1 MECRLLSPENH
12 INHKLDAAFDGT
24 AALTAIAAPLWL
36 ADAEAWGRALLIF
49 GGVVLPILRIVIAF
63 RALRRA
69 SSDSGAGHER

>member
-1 MECRLLSPENH
+1 M
-12 INHKLDAAFDGT
+12 NHKLDAAFDGT

-49 GGVVLPILRIVIAF
+49 GGVVLLVLRIVIAW

-69 SSDSGAGHER
+69 SGTRRGSGPTHE

>member
-1 MECRLLSPENH
+1 MNQ
-12 INHKLDAAFDGT
+12 KLDAAFDGT

-49 GGVVLPILRIVIAF
+49 GGVVLLVLRIVIAW

-69 SSDSGAGHER
+69 SGSARIGGSGHER